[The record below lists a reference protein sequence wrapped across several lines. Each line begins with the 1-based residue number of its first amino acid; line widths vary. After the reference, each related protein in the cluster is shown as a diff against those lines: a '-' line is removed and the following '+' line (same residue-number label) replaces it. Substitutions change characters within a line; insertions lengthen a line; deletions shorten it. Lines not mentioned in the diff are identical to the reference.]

1 MKQALLPI
9 AFCLV
14 VVDAVSLTLTRRN
27 HSQTEGSEHVVRGQN
42 VSKAKTAFL
51 QEEQVPTI
59 RHQKEAGDGY
69 VEGSPLYNRQERLKA
84 GPVETVETREISAPE
99 APAVQAPQITSGD
112 GAGGSMTVPD
122 QVPEIKSPV
131 SPQHGLAG
139 TIVYLI
145 FIFIV
150 AYFYRAYGFN
160 CLGLTGGHGEVRT
173 EVAPF
178 QGDGF
183 THGFCDLCRCTRDD
197 NCIMF
202 WACCCPGIRW
212 SDTVSNI
219 KVRFLKF
226 WVALAVFLFV
236 SLLAGGVAGPWVAGI
251 FGFVVLGLG
260 VYYRQQLRGALG
272 HSKGTLKTITLDI
285 LAWSCCPCCAIVQE
299 AKEVE
304 YVFVK

>member
-1 MKQALLPI
+1 MKQALVVF
-9 AFCLV
+9 AFGLV
-14 VVDAVSLTLTRRN
+14 VVDAVSLTLIRSN
-27 HSQTEGSEHVVRGQN
+27 HSHAEGVEHAVR
-42 VSKAKTAFL
+42 SPTAANATAALL
-51 QEEQVPTI
+51 QEEEMPTV
-59 RHQKEAGDGY
+59 RHKKEAGNGY
-69 VEGSPLYNRQERLKA
+69 VEGSPLYDHQERRKEGA
-84 GPVETVETREISAPE
+84 TVVAPE
-99 APAVQAPQITSGD
+99 VPQVES
-112 GAGGSMTVPD
+112 P
-122 QVPEIKSPV
+122 IKPK
-131 SPQHGLAG
+131 HGLIG

-160 CLGLTGGHGEVRT
+160 LVGLGGGHAEIVT
-173 EVAPF
+173 ELAPY
-178 QGDGF
+178 QGDSF

-226 WVALAVFLFV
+226 WVALALFLFI
-236 SLLAGGVAGPWVAGI
+236 SLLGSGVAGAWVAGI
-251 FGFVVLGLG
+251 FGFVLLGLG
-260 VYYRQQLRGALG
+260 VYYRQQLRGAFG

-285 LAWSCCPCCAIVQE
+285 LAWACCPCCAIVQE

-304 YVFVK
+304 YAFTFVK